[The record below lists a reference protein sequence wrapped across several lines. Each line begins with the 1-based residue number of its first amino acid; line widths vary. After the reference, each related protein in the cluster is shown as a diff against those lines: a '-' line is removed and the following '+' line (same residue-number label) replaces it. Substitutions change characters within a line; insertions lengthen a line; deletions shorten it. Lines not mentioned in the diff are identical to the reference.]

1 MNIGIGFEVGG
12 IMKSAK
18 IFFIVISIL
27 LFIILFSC
35 GQGTNNADQNAG
47 ELKYLN
53 TVYGGCNNTSRSTI
67 EAFVSDSGSDT
78 VFYSVSGDILKI
90 SIGQNYVC
98 CAPFELRQQQE
109 NHNLLITMYDTC
121 RPDSGCYC
129 KCPCYYEFEVF
140 FSGYDHETYYLKV
153 YLHDPRQAADS
164 LMHEIVI
171 EG

>member
-1 MNIGIGFEVGG
+1 
-12 IMKSAK
+12 MKSSK
-18 IFFIVISIL
+18 ILFSIISAL
-27 LFIILFSC
+27 LLIILFSC
-35 GQGTNNADQNAG
+35 GQGTNNAEQKTV

-53 TVYGGCNNTSRSTI
+53 TVYGGCNSTNRSNI
-67 EAFVSDSGSDT
+67 EEFVTAFGNDT
-78 VFYSVSGDILKI
+78 VYYSVTGDILKI

-121 RPDSGCYC
+121 RPDSSCYC
-129 KCPCYYEFEVF
+129 KCPCYYEFDVL

-171 EG
+171 Q